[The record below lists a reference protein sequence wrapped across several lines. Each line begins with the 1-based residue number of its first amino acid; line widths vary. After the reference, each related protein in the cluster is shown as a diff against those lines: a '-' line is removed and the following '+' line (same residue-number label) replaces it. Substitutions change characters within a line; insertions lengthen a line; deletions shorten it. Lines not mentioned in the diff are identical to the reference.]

1 MNPAA
6 GLPVN
11 LAATQIMEGGL
22 ARRDTI
28 YVEKSKIQNPKTE

>member
-11 LAATQIMEGGL
+11 LAATQIMERGWQD
-22 ARRDTI
+22 ATR
-28 YVEKSKIQNPKTE
+28 YMSKNPKTE

>member
-11 LAATQIMEGGL
+11 LAATQIMEGGWQD
-22 ARRDTI
+22 ATR
-28 YVEKSKIQNPKTE
+28 YMSKNPKTE